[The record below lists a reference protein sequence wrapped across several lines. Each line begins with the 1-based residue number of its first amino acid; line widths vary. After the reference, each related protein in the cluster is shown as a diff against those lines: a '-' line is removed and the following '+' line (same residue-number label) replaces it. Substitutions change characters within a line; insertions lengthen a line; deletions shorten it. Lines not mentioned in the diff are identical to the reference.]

1 MHRAMVCKYHQNRTG
16 TTTVCKEKVNNN
28 GEANRE
34 LETWHLRVKNG
45 IYVSSLKYAGSFDHS
60 ALVAG
65 IARTCAQRGLAVK
78 SEPILPGG
86 KRADLAVGTGKN
98 RTYVEVKTRSS
109 AVINRGRGLS
119 FRKDLLR
126 EILRLRAHSL
136 KQLPKKY
143 SSLIVLAT
151 SASPT
156 RRKAF
161 SKIAIARSFGD
172 RIFDHDSANV
182 MGLMIFAPFRSQSQS
197 NRSWKYASTL
207 IPNPNWRLNEENLR
221 TLAGIQL

>member
-1 MHRAMVCKYHQNRTG
+1 
-16 TTTVCKEKVNNN
+16 VCKEKVNNN

-34 LETWHLRVKNG
+34 LEAWHLRVKNG
-45 IYVSSLKYAGSFDHS
+45 IYVSSLKYAGSFDHN

-65 IARTCAQRGLAVK
+65 IARTCAQRGIAVK
-78 SEPILPGG
+78 SDPVLPGG

-98 RTYVEVKTRSS
+98 RTYVEVKTRSR
-109 AVINRGRGLS
+109 AATNGGRGLS
-119 FRKDLLR
+119 FRQDLLR

-136 KQLPKKY
+136 KQLPRKY

-172 RIFDHDSANV
+172 RIFDEDSGNV
-182 MGLMIFAPFRSQSQS
+182 LGLMLFAPFRSQNQL

-207 IPNPNWRLNEENLR
+207 IPNPNWSLNEENLR